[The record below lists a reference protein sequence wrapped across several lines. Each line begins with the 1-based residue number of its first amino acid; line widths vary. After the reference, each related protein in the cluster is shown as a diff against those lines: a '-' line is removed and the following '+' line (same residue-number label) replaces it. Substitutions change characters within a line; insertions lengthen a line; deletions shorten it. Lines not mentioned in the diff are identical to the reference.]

1 MPLDQARQYDYI
13 GTKGV
18 IGFYFQALEQITGVS
33 WTSLVANTFTST
45 QDTETYAGLGNVPQ
59 LREWLGGKNVKTLGE
74 YKVQITNA
82 DYESTIRF
90 KNKDMR
96 RDKTAQV
103 QARMGELATRAL
115 AHDAKLLSTIINNGS
130 GTTTATAYDGL
141 AMFSASHAVGSSGT
155 INNAITVDISA
166 LPTGDTTGS
175 HGSTTAPSVG
185 EMALSIMAGIK
196 QIFGFKDD
204 QGEPMNELAND
215 FAIMV
220 PVGLSDAAQ
229 AALTS
234 VYLAQGMS
242 NPTLV
247 QANANG
253 TLVTKRCIVNP
264 RITATDTFY
273 VFRVDSFVKA
283 MIIQLEMA
291 PVMKALAEGSDN
303 EFWNNEHVFSVEK
316 AGNVGIG
323 DFARSCSVQMT

>member
-18 IGFYFQALEQITGVS
+18 IGFFFQALEQLTGTS
-33 WTSLVANTFTST
+33 WTSLVANTFNST
-45 QDTETYAGLGNVPQ
+45 QDVETYAGLGNVPQ
-59 LREWLGGKNVKTLGE
+59 LREWLGGKNVKTLAE
-74 YKVQITNA
+74 YFVQISNK
-82 DYESTIRF
+82 DWESTIRF

-103 QARMGELATRAL
+103 QARMGDLATRAL
-115 AHDAKLLSTIINNGS
+115 SHDAKLLSNIIVNGA
-130 GTTTATAYDGL
+130 GTTVATSYDGL
-141 AMFSASHAVGSSGT
+141 ALFSASHAVGSSGT
-155 INNAITVDISA
+155 IANSITVDISA

-204 QGEPMNELAND
+204 QGEPMNELANA
-215 FAIMV
+215 FVVMV

-247 QANANG
+247 QAAPNG
-253 TLVTKRCIVNP
+253 QVVTKSCVVNP
-264 RITATDTFY
+264 RLTATDTFY
-273 VFRVDSFVKA
+273 VFRADAFMKTL
-283 MIIQLEMA
+283 IIQLELA
-291 PVMKALAEGSDN
+291 PLMKALAEGSDN

-323 DFARSCSVQMT
+323 RFDQACLVQMT